1 MLALVPCA
9 ARTGNAQQGWARDER
24 RAAGSALPP
33 SRGEAAFYGEGEG
46 GPTICAQGIN
56 LDVHEAA
63 LWPARYCSTPC
74 KDRYTPAAYTLAAAG
89 DTIMPPYLVFETA
102 CALAAIERNH

>member
-56 LDVHEAA
+56 LDVYEAT
-63 LWPARYCSTPC
+63 LLRPSSRYCSTLVKIFP
-74 KDRYTPAAYTLAAAG
+74 YLVTPTAYTLATAG
-89 DTIMPPYLVFETA
+89 DTIMPPYLV
-102 CALAAIERNH
+102 